1 MTSVFTGFFHHSLV
15 TSTLTHLNLYNI
27 LGKKAWLQKLDFL
40 QKKR

>member
-1 MTSVFTGFFHHSLV
+1 MIFSPQFSNLY
-15 TSTLTHLNLYNI
+15 THLNLYSI